1 MTTTL
6 YRASKTNSNRPG
18 WSVIFS
24 HPRRTDARGKY
35 GLRVRRGLGTTDD
48 AEADRLVH
56 QLNELL
62 ADQTWWSLDRR
73 AEAEG
78 QFASV
83 IVAAFFDGIE
93 VGKARSKD
101 LREAKLPLPT
111 PQARYARV
119 MLVGAT
125 GAGKTTLLRHLIGS
139 DHRRDRF
146 PSTSTAKTTTADI
159 EIITGSGTFR
169 AAITFMTEHEVRCS
183 IDECLEAACESVIR
197 GHDDTR
203 IAEALLEHREQRFRL
218 SYPLGNWQQ
227 EEPGEEID
235 DEFDMDFDDPE
246 DTADGG
252 VLSDDETVVT
262 TEVAENNARLH
273 GYVGRI
279 KETAIS
285 VGGHVEREHGSFA
298 GLKNANQRQDWLEY
312 FTNALYESR
321 DFGQLS
327 LDIMDVLAERFE
339 MITAGDFERSA
350 TGWPTLWYYEEEDR
364 DAFLK
369 QVRWFSSNHDQQFGR
384 LLTPLVDGVRVRGPF
399 RPTAIELRDDDRQ
412 LVLLDGEG
420 LGHSAKEAT
429 SVSTKVTEKFPEVD
443 MILLVD
449 TSQSPLQAASLELLR
464 SVGSSGHGHKLA
476 VAFTHFD
483 QVRGDNLG
491 SYKKRRNHVRASI
504 GNAIGSLRESLGA
517 PVAEIL
523 ERQMEKGDYY
533 LGDLDRPTRK
543 IRTGFIKTM
552 QHLMDRMRQ
561 SADPVET
568 TDLAPTY
575 NVARLELAL
584 RDAADG
590 FKNPWLARLGLSY
603 HERIRKEHWG
613 RVKALC
619 RRIANRWDVEYNGL
633 RPVADLVR
641 QLQASISLWLDNP
654 AGWTREP
661 LNENERQAAID
672 EIRRKVFIRIHDLSN
687 RRLITSH
694 PTEWRTAFSFSG
706 TGSSRVRAKEMSGIY
721 EEAAPS
727 ITSVPDP
734 TTQDFLDQITR
745 IVSDAVEEA
754 GGSVT
759 GVDETSSSQR
769 HRDSLIPRSPGS
781 IIDELALDKILVDEV
796 QSR

>member
-1 MTTTL
+1 MTTTV
-6 YRASKTNSNRPG
+6 YRATKTRSGRPG
-18 WSVIFS
+18 WSVTFN
-24 HPRRTDARGKY
+24 HPRRTDARGKF
-35 GLRVRRGLGTTDD
+35 GLKVRRGLGTTDD
-48 AEADRLVH
+48 AEADHLVG

-62 ADQTWWSLDRR
+62 THPSWWSLDRR
-73 AEAEG
+73 PEAEG
-78 QFASV
+78 RFASV
-83 IVAAFFDGIE
+83 IVAAFFDGIV
-93 VGKARSKD
+93 VGKVPSKD
-101 LREAKLPLPT
+101 LRETKLPLPT
-111 PQARYARV
+111 PEEGYARV

-146 PSTSTAKTTTADI
+146 PSISTAKTTTADI
-159 EIITGSGTFR
+159 EIIAGAGPYK

-227 EEPGEEID
+227 AELGETTD
-235 DEFDMDFDDPE
+235 DEYEMDFDDPE
-246 DTADGG
+246 ETSDADA
-252 VLSDDETVVT
+252 LSDDETVAGTMVI
-262 TEVAENNARLH
+262 ENNARLS
-273 GYVGRI
+273 GYVNRI
-279 KETAIS
+279 KDIAIS
-285 VGGHVEREHGSFA
+285 VGGRVVPERGDFA

-312 FTNALYESR
+312 FTNALYESQE
-321 DFGQLS
+321 FGQLS

-339 MITAGDFERSA
+339 LIVTGGFEHSA
-350 TGWPTLWYYEEEDR
+350 TGWPTLWYYEEENR

-399 RPTAIELRDDDRQ
+399 QPNAIELRDNDRQ

-429 SVSTKVTEKFPEVD
+429 SVSTKVTEKFPDVD

-483 QVRGDNLG
+483 QVKGDNLG

-504 GNAIGSLRESLGA
+504 GNALGSLRESLGA

-523 ERQMEKGDYY
+523 ERRMEKGDFY
-533 LGDLDRPTRK
+533 LGDLDRPTER
-543 IRTGFIKTM
+543 IRTRFIKEM
-552 QHLMDRMRQ
+552 QQLMERMRE
-561 SADPVET
+561 SADPVEP
-568 TDLAPTY
+568 TDLAPSY
-575 NVARLELAL
+575 NIARLELAL

-590 FKNPWLARLGLSY
+590 FKNPWLARLGLNY
-603 HERIRKEHWG
+603 HEGIRKEHWG

-641 QLQASISLWLDNP
+641 QLQASISLWLDSP
-654 AGWTREP
+654 SAWTREP
-661 LNENERQAAID
+661 SNEDEQQAAID
-672 EIRRKVFIRIHDLSN
+672 EIRQKVSVRIHELSK

-694 PTEWRTAFSFSG
+694 PIEWRTAFSYSG
-706 TGSSRVRAKEMSGIY
+706 TGSSRVRAREMSGIY

-734 TTQDFLDQITR
+734 TAQEFLNEVMQ

-754 GGSVT
+754 GGSVV
-759 GVDETSSSQR
+759 GVQTDN
-769 HRDSLIPRSPGS
+769 P
-781 IIDELALDKILVDEV
+781 V
-796 QSR
+796 QSLAS